1 MEQKV
6 EFLKM
11 TRLKTPL
18 KRIPSKSMINN
29 HEKKMTP
36 FQRYEQLNSIVNFKK
51 NQDTADTRL
60 SKNSQSVS
68 FLKGLMKQVNQT
80 DNKYEK
86 MELMKERV
94 RTFVNPQF
102 KSRNQDIKKL
112 IYNKTRGI
120 SEKLKLK

>member
-86 MELMKERV
+86 
-94 RTFVNPQF
+94 
-102 KSRNQDIKKL
+102 S
-112 IYNKTRGI
+112 
-120 SEKLKLK
+120 